1 MGVKAVAPDILGDL
15 RYVADLHGPEDK
27 DDAGAGDDD
36 DRNEEAVDSE
46 EDGTPGAWEGDALT
60 GSGHHGGER
69 HHEQKGG
76 WDGRSH
82 LFAEH
87 AEQEADSGDKSA
99 EPLARDALRWL
110 RRCEQRSDVEEG
122 HEEIAPP
129 GHVGDRVCVDGVDG
143 PEHGA
148 DCRGAGVADDAT
160 DQVVD
165 EEGGEAV
172 EEQVG
177 EVVSVDL
184 TSPDAVVDRERH
196 VADGTIGAGIDAREG
211 EHLAPCVDTPT
222 GGVAPEDEVIEC
234 EPCVQR

>member
-15 RYVADLHGPEDK
+15 RHVADLHGPEDK

-36 DRNEEAVDSE
+36 DGNEEAVEGE
-46 EDGTPGAWEGDALT
+46 EDGAPGAWKGDSVA
-60 GSGHHGGER
+60 SGRHHGHER
-69 HHEQKGG
+69 DHKQEGS
-76 WDGRSH
+76 WEGRSH

-87 AEQEADSGDKSA
+87 AEQEAECGDKSA
-99 EPLARDALRWL
+99 EPLARDALRGL
-110 RRCEQRSDVEEG
+110 RRREQRGDVEEG

-148 DCRGAGVADDAT
+148 DCSGAGVADDPT

-184 TSPDAVVDRERH
+184 TSPDTVVDRERH

-222 GGVAPEDEVIEC
+222 GGVAPEDEVIKC
-234 EPCVQR
+234 EPRVER